1 MHEAGH
7 QAVGHVLLITV
18 VSGGALV
25 MAAQIGD
32 IAVAGL
38 TRLLTALG

>member
-7 QAVGHVLLITV
+7 QAVGHVLVVTV
-18 VSGGALV
+18 VSGGTLV
-25 MAAQIGD
+25 VATQIGD

-38 TRLLTALG
+38 TGLLKALG